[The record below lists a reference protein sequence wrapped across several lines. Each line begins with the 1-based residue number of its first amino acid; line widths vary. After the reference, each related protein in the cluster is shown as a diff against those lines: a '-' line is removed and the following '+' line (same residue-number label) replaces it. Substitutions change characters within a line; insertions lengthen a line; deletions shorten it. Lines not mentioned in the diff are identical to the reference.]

1 MSLALHPSLIC
12 CMHCHSYLTHCVLCL
27 IQTAE
32 WRSHSSSRDL
42 GALSLHAGSTLK
54 AEQAAQDFTVSLDSE
69 DSLAFPHN
77 LFQCLVTL
85 TVEILSLYPAGTS
98 LGLICACYLSSMA
111 HCAGSG
117 FTSPIPMDR
126 GNCWSVPLKPVLP
139 QDGQAQL
146 PQPSLTGRVL
156 QPQPSQCPCAELT
169 PVYQHLCCSGDLKLD
184 ARIQMSSSKCQV
196 K

>member
-1 MSLALHPSLIC
+1 MSLAVHPSLIC

-32 WRSHSSSRDL
+32 WQSHSSSRDL
-42 GALSLHAGSTLK
+42 GALSLQAGSTLK
-54 AEQAAQDFTVSLDSE
+54 AEQAAQDFTGSLDGG

-77 LFQCLVTL
+77 LVQCLVTL

-117 FTSPIPMDR
+117 FTSLIPMDR
-126 GNCWSVPLKPVLP
+126 GSCWSVPLKPVLP
-139 QDGQAQL
+139 QVGQAQL
-146 PQPSLTGRVL
+146 PQAFSYRLSAPAPAITVSLCWT
-156 QPQPSQCPCAELT
+156 
-169 PVYQHLCCSGDLKLD
+169 Y
-184 ARIQMSSSKCQV
+184 SSLSASLLFWGPKIGCKNTDV
-196 K
+196 V